1 MCETFSPQK
10 TLTVITKQKS
20 RAETCNKKKKKKNRK
35 VKNKKSQKTETEIA
49 DRNTRKKNN
58 GNTEQ
63 LENKR

>member
-1 MCETFSPQK
+1 MCETFSPKK

-20 RAETCNKKKKKKNRK
+20 RAETCNKKKKKNRK